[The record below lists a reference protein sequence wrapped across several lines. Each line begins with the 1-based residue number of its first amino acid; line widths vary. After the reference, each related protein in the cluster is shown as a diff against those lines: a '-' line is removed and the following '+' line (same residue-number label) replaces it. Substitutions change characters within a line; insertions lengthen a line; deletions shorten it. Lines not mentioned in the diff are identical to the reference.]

1 MIEFVKGREIVCVVI
16 AVLSEL
22 VNSDSV
28 LLFRDSI
35 EMHSFIP
42 QKRNKT
48 GWFLARG
55 SPFRSAWSVRARIVF
70 RTIAIEL
77 KII

>member
-42 QKRNKT
+42 QETKQNRVVS
-48 GWFLARG
+48 GERVAF
-55 SPFRSAWSVRARIVF
+55 
-70 RTIAIEL
+70 
-77 KII
+77 